1 MSDDTKILLICGAAA
16 VLSLVAWI
24 ALVVVPAWTS
34 YSRMRDRLLAMVL
47 SVYVLAAFVV
57 TGAGLGGLVLWYYDR
72 L

>member
-1 MSDDTKILLICGAAA
+1 MSDDTKILLICGVAAA
-16 VLSLVAWI
+16 LSLVAWV